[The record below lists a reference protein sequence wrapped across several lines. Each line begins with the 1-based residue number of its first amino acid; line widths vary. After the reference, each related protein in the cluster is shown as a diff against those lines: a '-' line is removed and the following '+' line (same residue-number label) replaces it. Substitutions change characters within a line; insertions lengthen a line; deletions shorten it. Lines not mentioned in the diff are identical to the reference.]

1 MFNFVLTFPGTLR
14 LISFSSNRVTCY
26 VSIPEFKPLISG
38 QTEVSFYCYGVPRS
52 ELKPFEEHIREFDA
66 KVLAYLT
73 ICHNL
78 AECRL
83 DSRTPLASKTK
94 NCALVRWTLGYQD
107 ASVATS
113 LQRKIR
119 VRDLHSQSLK
129 IKAAEED
136 PSKIVWEF
144 WTPTEEDFDLLDP
157 NSPFPVGSLNR
168 TAYYHLHQ
176 LYHHRKL
183 IIEEWKAKREG
194 KKDINC
200 SAPLL
205 DINGHMYYVK
215 KAQFPLTY
223 PDFHQ
228 RVDPLVMAASR
239 TTLPLASGSSVQ
251 VFLFGSFG
259 PGGSDR
265 HANTRRTFR
274 AKLIDPA
281 DAASADIVP
290 QQGPATS
297 SSQVA
302 PGGHVQA
309 NRQNNARSVAQQHI
323 YSASASRKKG
333 HNPKSG
339 RDKWA
344 ELDATN
350 MPLAFPQWLA
360 AFKHVDK
367 NPARVVKGMVDSGY
381 RFPEPALLITP
392 ASPQRQKLF
401 CANWL
406 AARGLWI
413 SRIDHHPPS
422 PLPVPQTWRDFLNSI
437 PSNLAADNAT
447 TRSAQEKLAAKTL
460 FGDGLV
466 HLQGETWAGQ
476 DTVLWRRQKIP
487 IATLEDP
494 PAHLM
499 RSILWE
505 IYELSF
511 RYELLALDQ
520 AMVPRLWTEA
530 PEVRTELLHSVF
542 HR

>member
-1 MFNFVLTFPGTLR
+1 MFR
-14 LISFSSNRVTCY
+14 
-26 VSIPEFKPLISG
+26 PEFKPYLRPNG
-38 QTEVSFYCYGVPRS
+38 
-52 ELKPFEEHIREFDA
+52 EHIREFDA
-66 KVLAYLT
+66 KVLAYCDPYVITSPNADWIPEPHCFENEELR
-73 ICHNL
+73 
-78 AECRL
+78 ARA
-83 DSRTPLASKTK
+83 DGRF
-94 NCALVRWTLGYQD
+94 GYQD
-107 ASVATS
+107 CFQWPQAYSERFEYA
-113 LQRKIR
+113 ICIPNP
-119 VRDLHSQSLK
+119 LK

-194 KKDINC
+194 KKDIVTAMQLHARHLLNMLKHHPLTFPDVVLYVAELQR
-200 SAPLL
+200 SLL

-228 RVDPLVMAASR
+228 RVDPLVMGCFTHDI
-239 TTLPLASGSSVQ
+239 TTCERLFRAGIPVWLVRSPQFIPADMNILNIVDVTRPDHIVQ
-251 VFLFGSFG
+251 KNFVHNNVVTVFPTLHLG

-302 PGGHVQA
+302 PGGRVQA

-392 ASPQRQKLF
+392 ASPQRRKLF

-476 DTVLWRRQKIP
+476 DTVL
-487 IATLEDP
+487 
-494 PAHLM
+494 
-499 RSILWE
+499 
-505 IYELSF
+505 
-511 RYELLALDQ
+511 
-520 AMVPRLWTEA
+520 
-530 PEVRTELLHSVF
+530 
-542 HR
+542 